1 MVNLTLSYFSSF
13 NTLNLMLFL
22 FVSGAIRFP
31 RMQTTSA
38 SDTSNADGSKDF
50 KSLELAVA
58 CERID
63 GNTEFVILAST
74 GVWEVI
80 FT

>member
-1 MVNLTLSYFSSF
+1 M
-13 NTLNLMLFL
+13 L

-31 RMQTTSA
+31 RMQTTA
-38 SDTSNADGSKDF
+38 SDTSNAADGSKDF

-74 GVWEVI
+74 GVWEVS
-80 FT
+80 FS